1 MVMVSGILDGVRVVE
16 VSAFVAAPIAGAT
29 LAALGAEVIR
39 VEQIGGGID
48 SQRWPVHEG
57 RSLYRA
63 GLDRGKRSITLD
75 LRSTRGQQLVADV
88 IARSGE
94 DGGILVTNL
103 GAKGWMSYE
112 RLVEARRDLI
122 MVLISGTP
130 DGGAAVDYTVNA
142 GIGFPWVTGPEGW
155 PNPVNHVLPAWDVA
169 TGLMTCTAILAAER
183 HRRRTGEGQLVK
195 LALSDVAIAIASHL
209 GFIAEAALVDE
220 PRGRFG
226 NDLYGTYARDF
237 RTRDGRFVMVC
248 ALTRRQWKCLVEATG
263 LAAAIAGLEDLHK
276 VDLGDE
282 GARFIHRGEIS
293 ALVEPWVAGRTFDDV
308 RATFDAHEVLWGPY
322 RTFKELVR
330 DDPRASSLSASPVF
344 FTSHSPIPAVS
355 ASQIGGDTASVLRD
369 LLELSDEALAELR
382 EAGVIN

>member
-1 MVMVSGILDGVRVVE
+1 LVVASGILDGVRVVE

-29 LAALGAEVIR
+29 LAALGADVIR
-39 VEQIGGGID
+39 VEQVGGGID
-48 SQRWPVHEG
+48 SHRWPIHEG
-57 RSLYRA
+57 RSLYRS

-75 LRSTRGQQLVADV
+75 LRSTRGQQLVTDV
-88 IARSGE
+88 IVRSGE

-122 MVLISGTP
+122 MIVISGAP

-142 GIGFPWVTGPEGW
+142 GIGFPWVTGPEDW

-169 TGLMTCTAILAAER
+169 TGLLTCTAILAAER
-183 HRRRTGEGQLVK
+183 HRRRTGEGQLVQ
-195 LALSDVAIAIASHL
+195 LALSDVALAVASHL
-209 GFIAEAALVDE
+209 GFVAEAALVDE

-237 RTRDGRFVMVC
+237 RTRDGRYVMVC

-263 LAAAIAGLEDLHK
+263 IAAAIAGLEDLHK
-276 VDLGDE
+276 VDLADE
-282 GARFIHRGEIS
+282 GARFIHRSEIS
-293 ALVEPWVAGRTFDDV
+293 ALVEPWVAGRTLEEA
-308 RATFDAHEVLWGPY
+308 RAAFDAHEVLWGPY

-330 DDPRASSLSASPVF
+330 DDPRASNLSASPLI
-344 FTSHSPIPAVS
+344 FTSHSPIPA
-355 ASQIGGDTASVLRD
+355 ADANEIGADTASVLRD
-369 LLELSDEALAELR
+369 LLELSDEALADLR

>member
-1 MVMVSGILDGVRVVE
+1 MVVVSGILDGVRVVE

-209 GFIAEAALVDE
+209 GFVAEAALVDE

-263 LAAAIAGLEDLHK
+263 LAAAIASLEDLHK
-276 VDLGDE
+276 VDFGDE